1 MPNTLTLT
9 SNIAIPNA
17 ARMKIGRVTE
27 LDEDAKRMVVEMII
41 GSVGF
46 NTLFPSANPFR
57 LEITNAGANGGCD
70 GLAAHPAPGV
80 TTDAVISVRLT
91 GAGVAAAFDTCL
103 TAYRAAGAD
112 KRGNLMTAMQGISGV
127 VSGGPLNGTTQPML
141 PPGTVA

>member
-1 MPNTLTLT
+1 MANTLTLT
-9 SNIAIPNA
+9 ANIAIPNA

-27 LDEDAKRMVVEMII
+27 LDEDNKRMVVEMTV

-46 NTLFPSANPFR
+46 STLFPNANPLR
-57 LEITNAGANGGCD
+57 LEITNGACD
-70 GLAAHPAPGV
+70 GLAAHPAPAV
-80 TTDAVISVRLT
+80 TTDAVISVRLG